1 MLQYIILALIPV
13 VILLIGLILVDR
25 FDREPTKLLF
35 KLFIYGFLVA
45 LPIILVEKLLNQFNF
60 FTGVI
65 AIAFEAFIVAGL
77 TEEFFKRKVVLKVA
91 FRNIA
96 FNEKLD
102 GIIYCAFAS
111 LGFAAIENILYI
123 AFQSETV
130 NGIALMRGLLAVPAH
145 MLFAVTM
152 GYFLAMAKFATTPAL
167 KKEYMRKSLIHPIIL
182 HGLYNFILMIN
193 ISFLFIFIPYVVVL
207 WVINI
212 KKIRAFYR
220 LSKQA
225 HEKVE

>member
-1 MLQYIILALIPV
+1 MLQYIFLALIPV
-13 VILLIGLILVDR
+13 VILLIGLLVVDHY
-25 FDREPTKLLF
+25 DREPMKLLL

-45 LPIILVEKLLNQFNF
+45 LPIILIEKLLQQFNF
-60 FTGVI
+60 FIGFF

-91 FRNIA
+91 FKHVA

-102 GIIYCAFAS
+102 GIIYCAFAA
-111 LGFAAIENILYI
+111 LGFAAIENILYLV
-123 AFQSETV
+123 FQSQSVT
-130 NGIALMRGLLAVPAH
+130 NIALMRGLLSVPAH
-145 MLFAVTM
+145 MLFAITM
-152 GYFLAMAKFATTPAL
+152 GYYISMAKYATTPAL
-167 KKEYMRKSLIHPIIL
+167 KKSYMRKSLIHPIIL
-182 HGLYNFILMIN
+182 HGLFNFILMIN
-193 ISFLFIFIPYVVVL
+193 ISFLFIFIPYVVIL

-225 HEKVE
+225 HKNLQ